1 MSTLTSP
8 KYLKDLLARHGF
20 HFSKSLGQNFLIDEN
35 ILNKITSGAE
45 LSSEDFVMEVGPG
58 VGTLTTALARKA
70 AKVVAVEIDQ
80 SLTPILEETLEGLEN
95 VEVIYGDI
103 LKINMDELIR
113 DNLSNKPFKVVANL
127 PYYITTPIIM
137 NFLENQYP
145 YISITVMIQQ
155 EVARRMTA
163 RPGSKEYGSLSVAVQ
178 FYTQPRLICKVPAS
192 VFIPRPNV
200 DSMVITLEKRSKPA
214 VDVISIPYFFQV
226 VKAVFAQRRKT
237 LLNTLVAAD
246 ITGLGKA
253 ALAQKL
259 VSLDIDPSRRGET
272 LTLEELASISN
283 ETVKHTPLA

>member
-246 ITGLGKA
+246 ITGLEKA

>member
-20 HFSKSLGQNFLIDEN
+20 QFSKSLGQNFLIDEN
-35 ILNKITSGAE
+35 ILKKIISGAE
-45 LSSEDFVMEVGPG
+45 LTSEDIVVEVGPG
-58 VGTLTTALARKA
+58 VGTLTTALAQHA

-80 SLTPILEETLEGLEN
+80 SLKPILEETLKGSDN

-103 LKINMDELIR
+103 LKLNLNELISN
-113 DNLSNKPFKVVANL
+113 NLSGQPFKVVANL

-163 RPGSKEYGSLSVAVQ
+163 KPGSKEYGSLSVAVQ

-214 VDVISIPYFFQV
+214 VDVISVPYFFQV

-237 LLNTLVAAD
+237 LLNTLVAAK
-246 ITGLGKA
+246 ITGLDKA
-253 ALAQKL
+253 ALAEKL
-259 VSLDIDPSRRGET
+259 ISLNIDPNRRGET

-283 ETVKHTPLA
+283 QTGIHTPLA